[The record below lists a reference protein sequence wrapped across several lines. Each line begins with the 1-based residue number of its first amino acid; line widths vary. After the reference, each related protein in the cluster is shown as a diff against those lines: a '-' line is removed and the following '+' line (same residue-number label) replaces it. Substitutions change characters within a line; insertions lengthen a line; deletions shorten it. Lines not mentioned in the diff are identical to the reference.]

1 MFVSSRSTL
10 LRISL
15 MAFATCVSN
24 ANRMAVA
31 YIFCSVL
38 LGHRHTTPSNSGI
51 RCLRV
56 VQLPRPQA
64 KSCNAELSAR
74 QCDGLTDWFDRI
86 NDRNL
91 LGSAEVTWD

>member
-1 MFVSSRSTL
+1 
-10 LRISL
+10 
-15 MAFATCVSN
+15 MAFATCMTN

-31 YIFCSVL
+31 YTLQRTSWTPTCY
-38 LGHRHTTPSNSGI
+38 PSNSDI

-64 KSCNAELSAR
+64 TSCNAELSAR

-91 LGSAEVTWD
+91 LGSAEATWD